1 MNLKIKY
8 MDALERADHC
18 SEVIDRMY
26 DDVGDNN
33 YRNWRSF
40 NE

>member
-1 MNLKIKY
+1 
-8 MDALERADHC
+8 MDALDRADYY
-18 SEVIDRMY
+18 SDVIDRMY
-26 DDVGDNN
+26 DDSGDDN